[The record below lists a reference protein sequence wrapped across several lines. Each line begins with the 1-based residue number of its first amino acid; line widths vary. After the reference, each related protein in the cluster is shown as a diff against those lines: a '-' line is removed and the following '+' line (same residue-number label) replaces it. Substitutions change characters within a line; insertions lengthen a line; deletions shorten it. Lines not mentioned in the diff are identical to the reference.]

1 MPAPGKVAFGFVLR
15 CGCALLLGA
24 AVSSASCQD
33 PAPPSAGGQ
42 TSADRT
48 PAGKSE
54 VYSTPLEIIHD
65 KPYVSVMV
73 NGSGPFRFLVDTGT
87 GGQVLVT
94 PALAEELQLPATGR
108 AHLTD
113 PSGLGQQRSEISRIE
128 SLNIAGVEFPEVD
141 AVVHN
146 LYGDANCQ
154 GVLGF
159 TLFEDYLLTLD
170 FPGRRMMLTRG
181 KISVDSGGSVLPF
194 RMPDG
199 VPIVALKIGEQQMEA
214 QIDSGGT
221 GLSVPEKDLRDVKF
235 LETPAAFASGE
246 SVATKFAIRA
256 ARLQGDVRLGR
267 YTFKQAFVEI
277 DSAFPLVNIG
287 STPLQHFIV
296 TFDQANEL
304 VRLYSSED
312 TLRLDAS
319 PSTMQLQNERQR
331 QQSDNKLV
339 PVG

>member
-1 MPAPGKVAFGFVLR
+1 MPAPGNVAFGFVRR
-15 CGCALLLGA
+15 CGFALLVCCA
-24 AVSSASCQD
+24 IASVKGQD
-33 PAPPSAGGQ
+33 PGPDSSVGR
-42 TSADRT
+42 TSSDR
-48 PAGKSE
+48 SQI
-54 VYSTPLEIIHD
+54 YSTPLEIIHD
-65 KPYVSVMV
+65 KPYVSVIV
-73 NGSGPFRFLVDTGT
+73 NGRGPFRFLIDTGT
-87 GGQVLVT
+87 GGEVLVT
-94 PALAEELQLPATGR
+94 PALAEELLLPAAGH

-128 SLNIAGVEFPEVD
+128 SLNIAGVEFSELD

-181 KISVDSGGSVLPF
+181 EIRRDSGGSVLPF

-199 VPIVALKIGEQQMEA
+199 VPIVALKIGEQRLEA

-221 GLSVPEKDLRDVKF
+221 GLSVPEKDARDLKF
-235 LETPAAFASGE
+235 EETPVAFASGE
-246 SVATKFAIRA
+246 SLATRFEIRA
-256 ARLQGDVRLGR
+256 ARLQADVSLGR
-267 YTFKQAFVEI
+267 YAFKRAFVEI
-277 DSAFPLVNIG
+277 SSAFPLVNLG
-287 STPLQHFIV
+287 STPMQNFVI

-304 VRLYSSED
+304 VRLYSRED

-319 PSTMQLQNERQR
+319 PPTMQLLNEQQR

>member
-1 MPAPGKVAFGFVLR
+1 MPAPGKFASGFARR
-15 CGCALLLGA
+15 CGCVLLLGFA
-24 AVSSASCQD
+24 AWSANGQQGVPRSSSAQSQIY
-33 PAPPSAGGQ
+33 SA
-42 TSADRT
+42 
-48 PAGKSE
+48 
-54 VYSTPLEIIHD
+54 PLELIHD
-65 KPYVSVMV
+65 KPYVPVV
-73 NGSGPFRFLVDTGT
+73 INGHGPFRFLVDTGT

-94 PALAEELQLPATGR
+94 PELAAELLLPATGH

-113 PSGLGQQRSEISRIE
+113 PSGVGQQRSEISRIE
-128 SLNIAGVEFPEVD
+128 SLNLAGVEFSEVD

-170 FPGRRMMLTRG
+170 FPGRRMVLMRG
-181 KISVDSGGSVLPF
+181 KISGDSSGSVLPF

-221 GLSVPEKDLRDVKF
+221 GLSVPEKDSRELKF
-235 LETPAAFASGE
+235 LETPVAFASGE
-246 SVATKFAIRA
+246 SVSTKFEIKA
-256 ARLQGDVRLGR
+256 ARLGADVRLGR
-267 YTFKQAFVEI
+267 YTYKEPFVEI
-277 DSAFPLVNIG
+277 NLAFPLVNLG
-287 STPLQHFIV
+287 STALKHFTI

-312 TLRLDAS
+312 MLRLDAS
-319 PSTMQLQNERQR
+319 PSTMQLINEQPR

>member
-1 MPAPGKVAFGFVLR
+1 MPVPGKVAFGFVSR
-15 CGCALLLGA
+15 CGCAFLLCFALW
-24 AVSSASCQD
+24 
-33 PAPPSAGGQ
+33 SAGGQ
-42 TSADRT
+42 HLAPPAAAGQTSAGQSR
-48 PAGKSE
+48 

-73 NGSGPFRFLVDTGT
+73 NGHGPFRFLVDTGT
-87 GGQVLVT
+87 GGEVLVT
-94 PALAEELQLPATGR
+94 PALAEELLLPAAGH

-128 SLNIAGVEFPEVD
+128 SLNIAGVEFSELD

-181 KISVDSGGSVLPF
+181 RISEDSSGSVLPF

-199 VPIVALKIGEQQMEA
+199 VPIVALKIGEQQLEA

-221 GLSVPEKDLRDVKF
+221 GLSVPEKDSKELRF

-246 SVATKFAIRA
+246 SVSTKFEIKA
-256 ARLQGDVRLGR
+256 ARLRADVRLGR
-267 YTFKQAFVEI
+267 YTFKQPFVEI
-277 DSAFPLVNIG
+277 NLAFPLVNIG
-287 STPLQHFIV
+287 STPLQHFVV

-319 PSTMQLQNERQR
+319 PSTMQLQNEQPR

>member
-1 MPAPGKVAFGFVLR
+1 MLASGKVAFGFVLK
-15 CGCALLLGA
+15 CGCALLVCF
-24 AVSSASCQD
+24 AVWSASGQA
-33 PAPPSAGGQ
+33 PAPRSAEGQ
-42 TSADRT
+42 NSAVQ
-48 PAGKSE
+48 SE
-54 VYSTPLEIIHD
+54 VYSAPLELIHD

-73 NGSGPFRFLVDTGT
+73 NGRGPFRFLIDTGT
-87 GGQVLVT
+87 GGEVLVT
-94 PALAEELQLPATGR
+94 PELAEELLLPAAGH

-113 PSGLGQQRSEISRIE
+113 PSGLGKQRSEISRIE
-128 SLNIAGVEFPEVD
+128 SLNLAGVEFSEVD

-146 LYGDANCQ
+146 LYGDANCK

-181 KISVDSGGSVLPF
+181 KISGDSGGSVLPF

-199 VPIVALKIGEQQMEA
+199 VPIVALKIGEQQLEA

-221 GLSVPEKDLRDVKF
+221 GLSVPEKDSRELKF

-246 SVATKFAIRA
+246 SVSAKFEIKA
-256 ARLQGDVRLGR
+256 ARLQADVRLGR
-267 YTFKQAFVEI
+267 YTFKEPFVEI
-277 DSAFPLVNIG
+277 NLAFPLVNIG
-287 STPLQHFIV
+287 STPLKHFVI

-319 PSTMQLQNERQR
+319 PSTMQLLNEQPR

>member
-1 MPAPGKVAFGFVLR
+1 MPVPGKVAFRSATAEVCLLLAW
-15 CGCALLLGA
+15 GCAPNL
-24 AVSSASCQD
+24 SAQNL
-33 PAPPSAGGQ
+33 PEPSPSVTNRLAGNV
-42 TSADRT
+42 A
-48 PAGKSE
+48 
-54 VYSTPLEIIHD
+54 PLELIND

-73 NGSGPFRFLVDTGT
+73 NGRGPFRFLIDTGT
-87 GGQVLVT
+87 GGQALVT
-94 PALAEELQLPATGR
+94 PALAEELHLSVVGH

-113 PSGLGQQRSEISRIE
+113 PSGLGEQRSEITWIE
-128 SLNIAGVEFPEVD
+128 SLNLAGVEFSDVE

-170 FPGRRMMLTRG
+170 FPGHRMMLIPG
-181 KISVDSGGSVLPF
+181 EINGDSGGSVLPF

-199 VPIVALKIGEQQMEA
+199 VPIVPLKIGEQQLEA

-221 GLSVPEKDLRDVKF
+221 GLSVPQKDSRELKF
-235 LETPAAFASGE
+235 QETPVAFASGE
-246 SVATKFAIRA
+246 SLSTKFEIKA
-256 ARLQGDVRLGR
+256 ARLQGDVKLGR
-267 YTFKQAFVEI
+267 YTFRQAFVEI
-277 DSAFPLVNIG
+277 NAAFPLVNIG
-287 STPLQHFIV
+287 STPLQHFII
-296 TFDQANEL
+296 TFDQVNDL

-312 TLRLDAS
+312 TLHLDAS
-319 PSTMQLQNERQR
+319 PPTMELLNQERR

>member
-1 MPAPGKVAFGFVLR
+1 MPVPGKVAFGFVLR
-15 CGCALLLGA
+15 CGCAFLA
-24 AVSSASCQD
+24 CFAVWSASGQD
-33 PAPPSAGGQ
+33 SAPRSAGGQ
-42 TSADRT
+42 TSAIES
-48 PAGKSE
+48 K
-54 VYSTPLEIIHD
+54 VYSAPLEIIHD

-73 NGSGPFRFLVDTGT
+73 NGRGPFRFLVDTGT

-94 PALAEELQLPATGR
+94 PQLAEELQLPATGR

-128 SLNIAGVEFPEVD
+128 SLNIAGVEFSELD

-170 FPGRRMMLTRG
+170 FPGHRMMLTHG
-181 KISVDSGGSVLPF
+181 AIHGDSGGSVLPF

-199 VPIVALKIGEQQMEA
+199 VPIVALKIGEQQLEA

-221 GLSVPEKDLRDVKF
+221 GLSVPEKDSKELRF

-246 SVATKFAIRA
+246 SVATKFEIKA
-256 ARLQGDVRLGR
+256 ARLGADVRLGR
-267 YTFKQAFVEI
+267 YTFRQPFVEI
-277 DSAFPLVNIG
+277 NLAFPLVNIG
-287 STPLQHFIV
+287 STPLQHFVV

-319 PSTMQLQNERQR
+319 PSTMQLQNEQPR

>member
-1 MPAPGKVAFGFVLR
+1 MPAPGKVAFGFMLR
-15 CGCALLLGA
+15 CGCAFLLCFVVWSAYGQGP
-24 AVSSASCQD
+24 VPQSSAVQK
-33 PAPPSAGGQ
+33 SAV
-42 TSADRT
+42 
-48 PAGKSE
+48 PSE
-54 VYSTPLEIIHD
+54 VYSTPIELIHD

-73 NGSGPFRFLVDTGT
+73 NGRGPFRFLIDTGT
-87 GGQVLVT
+87 GGQALIT
-94 PALAEELQLPATGR
+94 RELAEELLLPVTGH

-113 PSGLGQQRSEISRIE
+113 ASGLGEQRSETTWIG
-128 SLNIAGVEFPEVD
+128 SLKLAGVEFSDVE

-170 FPGRRMMLTRG
+170 FPGRRLTLMSGEIRE
-181 KISVDSGGSVLPF
+181 DSDGSVLPF

-199 VPIVALKIGEQQMEA
+199 VPIVHLKIGERQLDA

-221 GLSVPEKDLRDVKF
+221 GLSVPQKDSAELKF
-235 LETPAAFASGE
+235 QETPVAFATGE
-246 SVATKFAIRA
+246 SVSTRFEIKA
-256 ARLQGDVRLGR
+256 ARLQPDVRLGR
-267 YTFKQAFVEI
+267 YIFRHAFVEI
-277 DSAFPLVNIG
+277 NAAFPLVNIG

-296 TFDQANEL
+296 TFDQINEL
-304 VRLYSSED
+304 VRLHSSED

-319 PSTMQLQNERQR
+319 PSTMQLLNEHQQ

>member
-1 MPAPGKVAFGFVLR
+1 MPAPGKVTFGFALR
-15 CGCALLLGA
+15 CGCALLLCFSVWNANGQDLSPH
-24 AVSSASCQD
+24 SSA
-33 PAPPSAGGQ
+33 GQ
-42 TSADRT
+42 TSEAQ
-48 PAGKSE
+48 SE
-54 VYSTPLEIIHD
+54 VYSAPLEMIHD

-73 NGSGPFRFLVDTGT
+73 NGRGPFRFLIDTGT
-87 GGQVLVT
+87 GGQVLVSRE
-94 PALAEELQLPATGR
+94 LAEELLLPLAGH

-113 PSGLGQQRSEISRIE
+113 PSGLGEQRSEVSRID
-128 SLNIAGVEFPEVD
+128 SLNLAGVEFSEVD

-170 FPGRRMMLTRG
+170 FPARRMMLKRG
-181 KISVDSGGSVLPF
+181 EIRGDSGGSVLPF

-199 VPIVALKIGEQQMEA
+199 VPIVALKIGDQQLEA

-221 GLSVPEKDLRDVKF
+221 GLSVPQKDSRELKF
-235 LETPAAFASGE
+235 QETPEAFATGE
-246 SVATKFAIRA
+246 SVSTKFEIKA
-256 ARLQGDVRLGR
+256 ARLQTEVRLGR

-277 DSAFPLVNIG
+277 SSVFPLVNIG
-287 STPLQHFIV
+287 STPLKHFII
-296 TFDQANEL
+296 TFDQAKEL

-319 PSTMQLQNERQR
+319 PSTTQLLNEQPR